1 MTLQSKVMSMSDA
14 IKRFVRDGDTIYLG
28 GFIQGEPYAAIH
40 EIIRQRRK
48 DLTVSKAV
56 GVVHIDMLIGAGC
69 VERLIT
75 SYVWNPIPKSAHAFR
90 RSIEKGIPQS
100 IELEEYPLL
109 ALTLAYFAGSVGLP
123 FVATKTM
130 LGTDFIRNYSF
141 LGENKF
147 KVIESPF
154 NGEKVCL
161 IPGLKHD
168 VGIIQAQREDEL
180 GNTQAWGLLGSTK
193 YGINSCKKIIVCVE
207 EIVSQDVIKKDP
219 NRTIIPGFKVDA
231 VVEEPWGSYPSYIQ
245 GYYDRD
251 FNFFSEYERETR
263 NVEDFNRYLEE
274 WVYGIRDRKEYMEKI
289 GLERMERLKA
299 PKRESVPVNYGN
311 YTDFPRL

>member
-1 MTLQSKVMSMSDA
+1 MTQENKVMSMKDA
-14 IKRFVRDGDTIYLG
+14 IEKLVNDGDTIYLG

-40 EIIRQRRK
+40 EIIRQEKR
-48 DLTVSKAV
+48 DLTVSKAA
-56 GVVHIDMLIGAGC
+56 GIVHIDMLIGAGC
-69 VERLIT
+69 VKRLIT
-75 SYVWNPIPKSAHAFR
+75 SYLWNPIPKSAHAFR
-90 RSIEKGIPQS
+90 RALEEGFPHP

-109 ALTLAYFAGSVGLP
+109 AITVAYFAGSVGLP

-130 LGTDFIRNYSF
+130 LGTDFVRNYSF
-141 LGENKF
+141 LGEGKF

-168 VGIIQAQREDEL
+168 VGIIQAQRADEF

-193 YGINSCKKIIVCVE
+193 YGINSCRKIIVCVE
-207 EIVSQDVIKKDP
+207 EIVPSDVIKKDP
-219 NRTIIPGFKVDA
+219 NRTLVPGFRVDA
-231 VVEEPWGSYPSYIQ
+231 VVEEPWGSYPSYVQ

-251 FNFFSEYERETR
+251 FRFFPHYERETR
-263 NVEDFNRYLEE
+263 SIEDFNQYLEE
-274 WVYGIRDRKEYMEKI
+274 WVYGVRDRKEYMEKI
-289 GLERMERLKA
+289 GQERMERLRV

-311 YTDFPRL
+311 YADFPEL